1 MPHLGS
7 ASLEEMSSSPEPVR
21 VRLSRTFSE
30 SSSQPRRLSAYVSVP
45 RFREASN
52 TTNPFSTGIP
62 SPPPSDDDGFGSPK
76 RPFRR
81 TDSGI
86 GLNSPPNSEPGDL
99 PSFVD
104 ECNEADIFSSCSNSQ
119 FNAEDEPLVA
129 DRRQSEESDSFP
141 FPIQTTVHPDFS
153 PDRVVSDWKAAKLN
167 RRSFSTGNHLTP
179 MTSDR
184 YIADRDASQS
194 QFETFRLS
202 KSPHKLSANEK
213 LLRQKSATPDPFAP
227 SRPARAQVRELP
239 FVDARN
245 GNRVRPLRISGTNVL
260 GVPRDGPGIESR
272 AASIGAVWNVG
283 GNTAAT
289 SPGPVQGIP
298 DGRGGLLGSGTNA
311 PMYTS
316 NFLEGRLTEQDHDC
330 FEGRLAA
337 ALDIDQTR
345 RMFNP
350 SQSPEYGRRAS
361 SNLQRT
367 KRILRYQ
374 ESRTQWKDGEW
385 IREGS
390 PFRE

>member
-7 ASLEEMSSSPEPVR
+7 ASLEETPSSPDPVR
-21 VRLSRTFSE
+21 VRLSRTFSD
-30 SSSQPRRLSAYVSVP
+30 SSSQLRRLSAYVSVP

-52 TTNPFSTGIP
+52 STDPFSTGIA
-62 SPPPSDDDGFGSPK
+62 SPPPSDDDGFDSPK
-76 RPFRR
+76 RTFRR

-86 GLNSPPNSEPGDL
+86 GLNSPPNSESGDL

-119 FNAEDEPLVA
+119 FYAEDESLVA
-129 DRRQSEESDSFP
+129 DLRRSEESDSFP
-141 FPIQTTVHPDFS
+141 FPIQTTVHPDF
-153 PDRVVSDWKAAKLN
+153 PAISDWKAAKLN

-179 MTSDR
+179 MIPDR

-202 KSPHKLSANEK
+202 KSPHKLSVNEK

-227 SRPARAQVRELP
+227 SRPARAQARELP
-239 FVDARN
+239 SVDARN
-245 GNRVRPLRISGTNVL
+245 GNRVRPLGISGTNVL

-298 DGRGGLLGSGTNA
+298 DGRGGMLGSGTNA

-345 RMFNP
+345 RIFNS

-361 SNLQRT
+361 SNPQST
-367 KRILRYQ
+367 KQNLPYR